1 MNMNDFNKDLRGL
14 KVHNDRFD
22 KFQSTVKGSMLV
34 LLGGW
39 FVFVVALVCV
49 VVHFIHKFW

>member
-39 FVFVVALVCV
+39 FCFVVALVCV